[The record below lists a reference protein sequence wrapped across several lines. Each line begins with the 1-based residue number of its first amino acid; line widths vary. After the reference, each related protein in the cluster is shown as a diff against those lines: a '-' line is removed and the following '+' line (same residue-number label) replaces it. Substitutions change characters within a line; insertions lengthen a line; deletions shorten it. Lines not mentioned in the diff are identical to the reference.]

1 MMQTDSTSSE
11 PHNLTACERL
21 EGTPV
26 RSMDGTTIGT
36 IERVIID
43 QRSDNLA
50 CVVLSFN
57 DCIGKRRLPIPCS
70 RITYDRKL
78 AAFNVD
84 LTEQE
89 LSALADG
96 SDIDWSDRGR
106 ERHGDGVNRYW
117 GIAETWWTS
126 AGSNSSWP

>member
-1 MMQTDSTSSE
+1 MQTDSTSLE
-11 PHNLTACERL
+11 PHDLTASDRL

-26 RSMDGTTIGT
+26 RNMDGATIGA

-43 QRSDNLA
+43 QLTGNLA

-57 DCIGKRRLPIPCS
+57 DSVGKRRLPIPCS
-70 RITYDRKL
+70 RIIYDRKL

-89 LSALADG
+89 LSALADR
-96 SDIDWSDRGR
+96 SDWGDRGR
-106 ERHGDGVNRYW
+106 ECHGDGVNRYW

-126 AGSNSSWP
+126 AGSNGGWT

>member
-1 MMQTDSTSSE
+1 MMQIDSPSLES
-11 PHNLTACERL
+11 HDLTASDRL

-26 RSMDGTTIGT
+26 RNMDSTTIGT

-43 QRSDNLA
+43 QSIGNVA

-57 DCIGKRRLPIPCS
+57 GSVGRRRLPIPCS

-78 AAFNVD
+78 GAFNVD

-89 LSALADG
+89 LSALTGRSALD
-96 SDIDWSDRGR
+96 DRGC
-106 ERHGDGVNRYW
+106 EWHGDGVNRYW
-117 GIAETWWTS
+117 GIAETWST
-126 AGSNSSWP
+126 AGSKGSWT